1 MSSGLALECGPAGA
15 RIRPP
20 GPARIGWRPWRSKM
34 PPLCPPPLRR
44 PRVRDRRVLVVLGRG
59 LAAACLAAACLAAVL
74 AATVDAARAQPVVFR
89 LGYGGAAEEPVWL
102 LVAKP
107 DLARNYGKAYT
118 LDATKFTSSDKRA
131 QAFEAGAIDLSAGSA
146 NGVIFA
152 AAEGVKATFIASISR
167 ESSRGFSTGYYV
179 KESSPIR
186 SVADLKG
193 RIVGING
200 FSTSG
205 HLWLKAA
212 LDKHGLGESDV
223 KITPVPFSA
232 MQESLDA
239 GKIDIG
245 QFPQPF
251 AALAEKQMKV
261 RKIFDAKYGIPF
273 EEELTVLVGKEAF
286 LKNNATAIRALLQ
299 DLTASMQFYLER
311 PREARQ
317 LLIDSRMVR
326 VLPDV
331 YMGMQDYYRDPTLR
345 VDVEALE
352 RMQAFQIK
360 AGFQRKNADVR
371 SLVDLSYLP
380 Q

>member
-1 MSSGLALECGPAGA
+1 
-15 RIRPP
+15 
-20 GPARIGWRPWRSKM
+20 
-34 PPLCPPPLRR
+34 
-44 PRVRDRRVLVVLGRG
+44 
-59 LAAACLAAACLAAVL
+59 
-74 AATVDAARAQPVVFR
+74 
-89 LGYGGAAEEPVWL
+89 
-102 LVAKP
+102 
-107 DLARNYGKAYT
+107 
-118 LDATKFTSSDKRA
+118 
-131 QAFEAGAIDLSAGSA
+131 
-146 NGVIFA
+146 
-152 AAEGVKATFIASISR
+152 
-167 ESSRGFSTGYYV
+167 
-179 KESSPIR
+179 
-186 SVADLKG
+186 VADLKG

-212 LDKHGLGESDV
+212 LDKHGLAETDV

-286 LKNNATAIRALLQ
+286 LKNNAAAIRAMLQ

-317 LLIDSRMVR
+317 LLIDARMVR

-352 RMQAFQIK
+352 RMQAFQVK

>member
-1 MSSGLALECGPAGA
+1 M
-15 RIRPP
+15 
-20 GPARIGWRPWRSKM
+20 
-34 PPLCPPPLRR
+34 
-44 PRVRDRRVLVVLGRG
+44 RDRLVVMVLGRG
-59 LAAACLAAACLAAVL
+59 LAEACLAAACLAAVL

-118 LDATKFTSSDKRA
+118 LD
-131 QAFEAGAIDLSAGSA
+131 EAGAIDLSAGSA

-212 LDKHGLGESDV
+212 LDKHGLAETDV

-239 GKIDIG
+239 GKIDI
-245 QFPQPF
+245 
-251 AALAEKQMKV
+251 
-261 RKIFDAKYGIPF
+261 
-273 EEELTVLVGKEAF
+273 
-286 LKNNATAIRALLQ
+286 
-299 DLTASMQFYLER
+299 
-311 PREARQ
+311 
-317 LLIDSRMVR
+317 
-326 VLPDV
+326 
-331 YMGMQDYYRDPTLR
+331 
-345 VDVEALE
+345 
-352 RMQAFQIK
+352 
-360 AGFQRKNADVR
+360 
-371 SLVDLSYLP
+371 
-380 Q
+380 

>member
-1 MSSGLALECGPAGA
+1 MRIGGA
-15 RIRPP
+15 DPHAPP
-20 GPARIGWRPWRSKM
+20 PRNPPARDRP
-34 PPLCPPPLRR
+34 
-44 PRVRDRRVLVVLGRG
+44 VVMNILGRG
-59 LAAACLAAACLAAVL
+59 LAAACLAAGLAAS
-74 AATVDAARAQPVVFR
+74 VDAARGQPVVFR
-89 LGYGGAAEEPVWL
+89 LGYGGAAEEPMWL

-118 LDATKFTSSDKRA
+118 LDATRFTSSDKRA

-186 SVADLKG
+186 SVTDLRGKT
-193 RIVGING
+193 VGING

-212 LDKHGLGESDV
+212 LDRHGLAETDV

-273 EEELTVLVGKEAF
+273 EEELTVLVGKDAF
-286 LKNNATAIRALLQ
+286 LKKNAAAIRAMLQ
-299 DLTASMQFYLER
+299 DLTAAMQFYLER

-317 LLIDSRMVR
+317 LLIDARMVR

-331 YMGMQDYYRDPTLR
+331 YMNMQDYYRDPTLR
-345 VDVEALE
+345 VDAEALE
-352 RMQAFQIK
+352 KMQAFQIK
-360 AGFQRKNADVR
+360 AGFQSKNADVR

>member
-1 MSSGLALECGPAGA
+1 L
-15 RIRPP
+15 
-20 GPARIGWRPWRSKM
+20 WRPRQ
-34 PPLCPPPLRR
+34 
-44 PRVRDRRVLVVLGRG
+44 PRQYS
-59 LAAACLAAACLAAVL
+59 
-74 AATVDAARAQPVVFR
+74 T
-89 LGYGGAAEEPVWL
+89 
-102 LVAKP
+102 
-107 DLARNYGKAYT
+107 
-118 LDATKFTSSDKRA
+118 
-131 QAFEAGAIDLSAGSA
+131 
-146 NGVIFA
+146 
-152 AAEGVKATFIASISR
+152 
-167 ESSRGFSTGYYV
+167 RGFSTGYYV

-186 SVADLKG
+186 SVADLRGKT
-193 RIVGING
+193 VGING

-212 LDKHGLGESDV
+212 LDRHGLAETDV

-273 EEELTVLVGKEAF
+273 EEELTVLVGKDAF
-286 LKNNATAIRALLQ
+286 LKKNAAGIRAMLQ
-299 DLTASMQFYLER
+299 DLTAAMQFYLER

-317 LLIDSRMVR
+317 LLIDARMVR

-331 YMGMQDYYRDPTLR
+331 YMNMQDYYRDPTLR
-345 VDVEALE
+345 VDAEALE
-352 RMQAFQIK
+352 KMQAFQIK
-360 AGFQRKNADVR
+360 AGFQSKNADVR